1 MVVTSQNIIFKM
13 SDFSALLLLQL
24 VTVVSRMHS
33 ETRSFAKTIDFLL
46 RRDLLHKG
54 RLVWVRFAFLWR
66 DV

>member
-33 ETRSFAKTIDFLL
+33 ETRRLCQNNRFPAAKGFTT
-46 RRDLLHKG
+46 
-54 RLVWVRFAFLWR
+54 
-66 DV
+66 